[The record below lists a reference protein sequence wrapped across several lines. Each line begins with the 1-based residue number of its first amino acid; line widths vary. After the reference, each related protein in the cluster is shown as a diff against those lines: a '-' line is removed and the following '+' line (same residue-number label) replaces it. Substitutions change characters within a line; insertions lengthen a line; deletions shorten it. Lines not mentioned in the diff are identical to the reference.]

1 MKLII
6 QIPCLNEAKTLPV
19 TLADLPKN
27 LPGIDEIEVLVIDD
41 GSTDDTAEVARQH
54 GVQHIRRFKNNKGL
68 AEAFMMGMNTSLE
81 LGADIIVNTDADNQY
96 KGEFIGDLIK
106 PIVDGKADMVIG
118 DRQVETIP
126 HFSSLKIKLQK
137 LGSWV
142 VRRFS
147 DTSVPDTTSGFR
159 AYSREAALRI
169 NVISRFTYTLET
181 IIQAGKKNIAITH
194 VPIKTNDMLRKSR
207 LFRSIPSYIKR
218 SVNTIFRIYVMYEP
232 LKAFMAV
239 GAVLFSA
246 GFLLGLRF
254 LYFYFFIDQGAGHI
268 QSLILSAVLVLLGFQ
283 LGVFGV
289 IADLIAG
296 HRRLTE
302 DTLYRVKKIELDM
315 LQLNDAKDE
324 KPGKN
329 SGTDSRIEEK
339 MEGDNAE

>member
-19 TLADLPKN
+19 TLADLPKS

-41 GSTDDTAEVARQH
+41 GSTDNTAEVARQH
-54 GVQHIRRFKNNKGL
+54 GVQHVRRFKNNKGL
-68 AEAFMMGMNTSLE
+68 AEAFMMGLNTSLE

-96 KGEFIGDLIK
+96 RGECIGDLIR
-106 PIVDGKADMVIG
+106 PILEGRADVVIG
-118 DRQVETIP
+118 DRQVENIP
-126 HFSSLKIKLQK
+126 HFSALKIKLQK

-147 DTSVPDTTSGFR
+147 ETNVPDTTSGFR

-181 IIQAGKKNIAITH
+181 IIQAGKKNMAITH
-194 VPIKTNDMLRKSR
+194 VPINTNDMLRKSR
-207 LFRSIPSYIKR
+207 LFRSIPNYVKR
-218 SVNTIFRIYVMYEP
+218 SVKTIFRIYVMYEP
-232 LKAFMAV
+232 LKAFSMV
-239 GAVLFSA
+239 GGVLFSA

-254 LYFYFFIDQGAGHI
+254 LYFYFFIDHGAGHI
-268 QSLILSAVLVLLGFQ
+268 QSLILSAVLLLLGFQ
-283 LGVFGV
+283 MGVLGV

-302 DTLYRVKKIELDM
+302 DTLYRVKKVELDM
-315 LQLNDAKDE
+315 LRLNE
-324 KPGKN
+324 NPGKN
-329 SGTDSRIEEK
+329 SGVDSRIVEK
-339 MEGDNAE
+339 MEEDKAE